1 VGNPFTPDPT
11 TPKGHGKYVERA
23 QFLGDTSRRIRA
35 EQDPEEFRSLLEGK
49 VNKEKRVSDPLQPED
64 MEALEGAARP
74 AAGALG
80 ATSDL
85 RQEATQ
91 LEARREESGRE
102 EAEKRLGAWHGPSAF
117 AGLPAAASLGLLNA
131 AQIQHGER
139 SRGGNRA
146 SIRIEIPP
154 GEARVDPELVQG
166 LLEAGLRRPI
176 SGLEDPRLASAPPQL
191 PAGEG
196 WRTSPT
202 GKGVAIHWE
211 APGRNAYQRL
221 EWSEATLILETA
233 AGSKLQ
239 ALERQGGQI
248 FVRHSS
254 REAPPAF
261 PA

>member
-1 VGNPFTPDPT
+1 MGNPFTPDPT

-23 QFLGDTSRRIRA
+23 QFLGEAGRRIRS

-49 VNKEKRVSDPLQPED
+49 IHKEKRVSDPLEPED
-64 MEALEGAARP
+64 LQTLQDAARP
-74 AAGALG
+74 GASALG

-85 RQEATQ
+85 RQEATR

-102 EAEKRLGAWHGPSAF
+102 EAEKRLGSWHGPSAF

-131 AQIQHGER
+131 AQVQQGDR
-139 SRGGNRA
+139 PRGGNRA
-146 SIRIEIPP
+146 SLRVEISP
-154 GEARVDPELVQG
+154 GEARVDPELIQG
-166 LLEAGLRRPI
+166 LLDAGLRRPL

-191 PAGEG
+191 PAEEG
-196 WRTSPT
+196 WRTAPT

-211 APGRNAYQRL
+211 GPGRSAYQRL
-221 EWSEATLILETA
+221 EWSEASLILETA

-239 ALERQGGQI
+239 ALERQGAQI

-261 PA
+261 PV